1 MLKQLTACV
10 VGTMGLCSMAA
21 ESTVVYTYAGDEAGY
36 WGKGKAETYDV
47 AIRISDPALAGK
59 KIVGIRALLNATE
72 GIENTSLW
80 LSKELTL
87 EQNENKVKV
96 NVPDT
101 YSENVTVNTVN
112 EFGIEC
118 GELSVTL
125 SNPYELSADGIYVGY
140 TLEVPK
146 ADALTDMQQNPLLLS
161 PCSNPESLYIHASK
175 DFLKWMAYNDRIG
188 AAAII
193 YVTLE
198 GEFPEYCIGV
208 KNLAYSYASQNEDFT
223 VKAELSNIGSQIAES
238 LDYTYTVDGVSHD
251 VHFIPEQGIAPNLVS
266 STTVDL
272 PLEAVSE
279 IGEHAIE
286 LTITKVNGQENGSA
300 AATANT
306 TVSVLPY
313 VPVHRPLVEEFTGT
327 WCGWCTRGY
336 VAMELLNDTFGD
348 DVVLAAYHNG
358 DPMQV
363 TSAYPVSVSGYPS
376 ASLNRN
382 GVIDPYYGN
391 HDDQDFGIKYDVIDC
406 MNTVVPADINVEA
419 SWADADKTR
428 IEINAATRFF
438 ENNANAGYKVG
449 YILINNGLSGEGSS
463 WEQHNYYPS
472 YASTYVNTGL
482 EILTTWPETVSGL
495 VFNDVV
501 VDVAA
506 MKGVEGSIPSSIVY
520 NEEYTTTYSMDIA
533 SNKVIQDK
541 DKLYVAAFIIAPNG
555 TIINANKAQVGGGS
569 AVNTIS
575 SDASEVSAE
584 YYNLAGSRVA
594 TPQAG
599 IYVKV
604 AKMSDGTVRT
614 SKVVVR

>member
-1 MLKQLTACV
+1 MLNL
-10 VGTMGLCSMAA
+10 S
-21 ESTVVYTYAGDEAGY
+21 
-36 WGKGKAETYDV
+36 
-47 AIRISDPALAGK
+47 
-59 KIVGIRALLNATE
+59 KINGQPNMSENAT
-72 GIENTSLW
+72 ISTRL
-80 LSKELTL
+80 
-87 EQNENKVKV
+87 
-96 NVPDT
+96 
-101 YSENVTVNTVN
+101 
-112 EFGIEC
+112 
-118 GELSVTL
+118 
-125 SNPYELSADGIYVGY
+125 Y
-140 TLEVPK
+140 TLN
-146 ADALTDMQQNPLLLS
+146 NP
-161 PCSNPESLYIHASK
+161 PAHQ
-175 DFLKWMAYNDRIG
+175 
-188 AAAII
+188 
-193 YVTLE
+193 TLIE
-198 GEFPEYCIGV
+198 EY
-208 KNLAYSYASQNEDFT
+208 
-223 VKAELSNIGSQIAES
+223 
-238 LDYTYTVDGVSHD
+238 
-251 VHFIPEQGIAPNLVS
+251 
-266 STTVDL
+266 
-272 PLEAVSE
+272 
-279 IGEHAIE
+279 
-286 LTITKVNGQENGSA
+286 
-300 AATANT
+300 
-306 TVSVLPY
+306 
-313 VPVHRPLVEEFTGT
+313 TGT

-449 YILINNGLSGEGSS
+449 YILINNGLSGEGCSG
-463 WEQHNYYPS
+463 EQPNYYTS
-472 YASTYVNTGL
+472 YASTYVNNGL

-501 VDVAA
+501 VDVSA
-506 MKGVEGSIPSSIVY
+506 MKGVEGSVPTAITY
-520 NEEYTTTYSMDIA
+520 NEEYITTYSMDIA

-555 TIINANKAQVGGGS
+555 TIINANKAQVGAGS

-575 SDASEVSAE
+575 GDASEVSAE

-594 TPQAG
+594 APQAG